1 MGIGGWSPAYGT
13 SPFLQ
18 GLLCLL
24 IPFIFQT
31 SQFAKFKNSAAPLC
45 IFSVFKI
52 SEVVHTISNKRRTF
66 QSYKVV
72 FFIFITWQLYI
83 LQTVKLF
90 SNPSQGRL
98 SKKIKKKRRHY
109 NSFLIIWIKSFAI

>member
-1 MGIGGWSPAYGT
+1 MVTCLRHFTI
-13 SPFLQ
+13 LQ
-18 GLLCLL
+18 GLSCLL

-31 SQFAKFKNSAAPLC
+31 SHFAKFKNSAASFC

-52 SEVVHTISNKRRTF
+52 SEVVHTISNKQRTF
-66 QSYKVV
+66 QNYRVV

-90 SNPSQGRL
+90 SNLSSNRL
-98 SKKIKKKRRHY
+98 SKKTKKKEGTTIL
-109 NSFLIIWIKSFAI
+109 F